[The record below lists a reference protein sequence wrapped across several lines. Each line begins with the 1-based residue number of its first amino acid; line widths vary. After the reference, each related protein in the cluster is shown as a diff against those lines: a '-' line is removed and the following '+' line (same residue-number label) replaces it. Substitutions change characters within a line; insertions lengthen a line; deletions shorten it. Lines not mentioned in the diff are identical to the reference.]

1 MVAAQHPAN
10 LDTGAPARVT
20 VTLPDDCKD
29 LFAWLMRYEPRF
41 KGNAAAIAA
50 ALISKGAEAMYAESL
65 EGAEPL
71 DAQTQEA
78 LDNSQRT
85 AVAAALDDEA

>member
-1 MVAAQHPAN
+1 MVAAQHPN
-10 LDTGAPARVT
+10 TLDAGAPARVT
-20 VTLPDDCKD
+20 VTLPEDCKD

-65 EGAEPL
+65 QGAEPL
-71 DAQTQEA
+71 DAEAQEA
-78 LDNSQRT
+78 LGASQS
-85 AVAAALDDEA
+85 AAFAAALDDEG

>member
-1 MVAAQHPAN
+1 MAAAQHPST

-41 KGNAAAIAA
+41 KGNAAAVAA

-65 EGAEPL
+65 DGAEPL
-71 DAQTQEA
+71 DAEA
-78 LDNSQRT
+78 QASLDASQR
-85 AVAAALDDEA
+85 AAFAAALDDEA